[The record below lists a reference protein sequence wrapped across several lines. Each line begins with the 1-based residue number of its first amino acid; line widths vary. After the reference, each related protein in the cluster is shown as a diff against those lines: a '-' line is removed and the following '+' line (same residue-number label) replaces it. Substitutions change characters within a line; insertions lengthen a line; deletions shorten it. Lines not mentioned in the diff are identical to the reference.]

1 VKALT
6 MTEALLEYV
15 LANSDPL
22 DEVQRTLID
31 QTSQLGDVS
40 RMQIA
45 PEQGPLLTFLV
56 RLIGATRAVEVGTF
70 TGLSS
75 LAIAKGLPS
84 GGSLTCFDISG
95 EWTETAQRAWR
106 AAGLDSQIELRLG
119 DARQELRSLAGEGA
133 VDLAFVDADKD
144 GYVEYLELLLPH
156 LRTGGLLLFDNTLS
170 SGEVLSSDAT
180 GSAAHIQAFNQRLT
194 ADPRVDKVL
203 LPVADGLTLV
213 RKR

>member
-1 VKALT
+1 MKALP
-6 MTEALLEYV
+6 MTEELLEYV

-22 DEVQRTLID
+22 DDVQRDLVE
-31 QTSQLGDVS
+31 QTASLGDVA

-84 GGSLTCFDISG
+84 GGLLTCFDISG
-95 EWTETAQRAWR
+95 EWTTTAQRAWR
-106 AAGLDSQIELRLG
+106 AAGLDSRIELRLG
-119 DARQELRSLAGEGA
+119 DARQELLSLAEEDD
-133 VDLAFVDADKD
+133 VDLAFVDADKN
-144 GYVEYLELLLPH
+144 GYVEYLELLLPR

-170 SGEVLSSDAT
+170 GGEVLNSDAV
-180 GSAAHIQAFNQRLT
+180 GSAADIRAFNERLT
-194 ADPRVDKVL
+194 ADTRVDKLL

>member
-1 VKALT
+1 MKALT

-106 AAGLDSQIELRLG
+106 AAGLDSRIELRLG

-156 LRTGGLLLFDNTLS
+156 LRTGGLMLFDNTLS

>member
-1 VKALT
+1 VKALP
-6 MTEALLEYV
+6 MTEELLEYV

-22 DEVQRTLID
+22 DDVQRTLIE
-31 QTSQLGDVS
+31 QTARLGDVS

-56 RLIGATRAVEVGTF
+56 RLVGATRAVEVGTF

-84 GGSLTCFDISG
+84 GGTLTCFDISG
-95 EWTETAQRAWR
+95 EWTATAQAAWR
-106 AAGLDSQIELRLG
+106 AAGLDSRIELRLG
-119 DARQELRSLAGEGA
+119 DARQELRSLAGED

-144 GYVEYLELLLPH
+144 GYVEYLELLLPR
-156 LRTGGLLLFDNTLS
+156 LRRGGLMLFDNTLS
-170 SGEVLSSDAT
+170 RGEVLRGDAT
-180 GSAAHIQAFNQRLT
+180 GSAADIRSFNERLT
-194 ADPRVDKVL
+194 ADVRVDKVL

>member
-106 AAGLDSQIELRLG
+106 AAGLDSRIELRLG

>member
-22 DEVQRTLID
+22 DEIQRTLID
-31 QTSQLGDVS
+31 QTSQLGDVA

>member
-106 AAGLDSQIELRLG
+106 AAGLDSRIELRLG

-156 LRTGGLLLFDNTLS
+156 LRTGGLMLFDNTLS

>member
-106 AAGLDSQIELRLG
+106 AAGLDSRIELRLG
-119 DARQELRSLAGEGA
+119 DARQELRSLAGEDA

-156 LRTGGLLLFDNTLS
+156 LRTGGLMLFDNTLS

>member
-156 LRTGGLLLFDNTLS
+156 LRTGGLMLFDNTLS